1 MKIYLQKDESI
12 FTKYGDEEA
21 AYYEKMMLLEEEKKK
36 KQKEEREKERKERPE
51 RQKNNRRQN
60 DGQGYNDNISKEDAE
75 KMGLN
80 FRQGG
85 PPKFKN
91 DKKKTAPETSK
102 EVREVI
108 EVNTAKNND
117 K

>member
-1 MKIYLQKDESI
+1 L
-12 FTKYGDEEA
+12 
-21 AYYEKMMLLEEEKKK
+21 
-36 KQKEEREKERKERPE
+36 
-51 RQKNNRRQN
+51 
-60 DGQGYNDNISKEDAE
+60 SKEDAE

-91 DKKKTAPETSK
+91 DKKKLAVEEVPKET
-102 EVREVI
+102 REVI
-108 EVNTAKNND
+108 EVNTAKNNE